1 MDYTHM
7 FLLLGL
13 SARAALIKI
22 IKVNGAMR
30 PMMNVA
36 GIGVGAEAVCT
47 DI

>member
-13 SARAALIKI
+13 SALIKI